1 MQSASVYSFE
11 GCSACTCSRATA
23 AKSRSATFFFA
34 GIAGPEELLA
44 GHPLLIVTV
53 VLVQIVTMLVL
64 VGMMSSKPAA
74 LPERTSL
81 HAISW
86 RLETGKG
93 ERAAEGDLRPVR
105 SCGVIEAQRAEK

>member
-44 GHPLLIVTV
+44 GQPLLIVTV
-53 VLVQIVTMLVL
+53 VFVQIVTMLVTRGHDVL
-64 VGMMSSKPAA
+64 EARGAA
-74 LPERTSL
+74 RRASL